1 MMRQMRENT
10 KWIMLVTAL
19 AFVALMV
26 FEWGMDATGRSAGG
40 LGQIGSVNGDPI
52 MYEEWQAAYRNL
64 SDRVQEQQADPLTS
78 QQVDDLEDSAFDEL
92 VNRVLVQ
99 QELERRGVRVTD
111 DEIRQ
116 AARFNPPPGI
126 REAFQGE
133 QGVDLQQYQEYLASP
148 AADPRILTYIEEYYR
163 DVIPRG
169 KLLRQ
174 ISSGVYLTDQELW
187 RRWLEQNETVEIRFV
202 ALNPMTRI
210 ADEDVSISDDEIRD
224 YYEENQEEFEL
235 PSVAEVKAVVIGKAP
250 TPADTA
256 AVREQARTLL
266 EELGADGDWQE
277 IARAESGDAATAES
291 AGELGVL
298 RPQQLVP
305 PMDSAV
311 FQGPVGEIQGPI
323 RTRFGLH
330 LVEVQERWARDSV
343 RARHVLLPFDR
354 TDDSEIAMLTMA
366 DSLEALAE
374 ERTLTEAASIVDL
387 PVVDAELTEDFSFV
401 PGAGQVGEG
410 LDWAFEEAIPG
421 DVSPVFENQ
430 QAFYALELVGT
441 RPERIMSL
449 EEAESSIRQTLLRRK
464 KIERSVEE
472 GREIVGSLDQG
483 TSLGQVATD
492 HGLQI
497 QEAGPFTR
505 TDFVPGLGRQN
516 AAIGAAFGL
525 DEPGDHTD
533 VVETASNV
541 YVLELMQRTEPDRS
555 AWEAQKATQRLQ
567 EVAQIEQAR
576 LQEWLDALRAN
587 ARIVDRR
594 AEVRQP
600 QDEERPVGP
609 VGGLGL

>member
-40 LGQIGSVNGDPI
+40 LGEIGSVNGDPI

-78 QQVDDLEDSAFDEL
+78 QQIDDLEDSAFDEL
-92 VNRVLVQ
+92 VNRILVQ

-111 DEIRQ
+111 EEILQ

-126 REAFQGE
+126 REAFGGQE
-133 QGVDLQQYQEYLASP
+133 NFDLQQYQEYLTSP

-187 RRWLEQNETVEIRFV
+187 RRWVEQNETAEIRFV

-210 ADEDVSISDDEIRD
+210 SDEDVSISDEEIGE
-224 YYEENQEEFEL
+224 YYDENQEEFEL
-235 PSVAEVKAVVIGKAP
+235 PAVAEVKAAVIGKAP

-256 AVREQARTLL
+256 AVHEEAQTLL
-266 EELGADGDWQE
+266 EELRAGGDWQE
-277 IARAESGDAATAES
+277 IARAESGDAASADA

-298 RPQQLVP
+298 RPGQLVP

-311 FQGPVGEIQGPI
+311 FEGPVGEVQGPV
-323 RTRFGLH
+323 RTRLGLH
-330 LVEVQERWARDSV
+330 LVEVQERWAQDSV

-354 TDDSEIAMLTMA
+354 TDDSEIAMLTLA
-366 DSLEALAE
+366 DSLEALGEDRA
-374 ERTLTEAASIVDL
+374 LTEAADLVGL
-387 PVVDAELTEDFSFV
+387 PVVDVELTEDFAFV

-410 LDWAFEEAIPG
+410 LDWAFEDAVPG

-430 QAFYALELVGT
+430 QAFYSLELVAT
-441 RPERIMSL
+441 RPERVMSL

-464 KIERSVEE
+464 KIERAVEE
-472 GREIVGSLDQG
+472 GRELVRALDEGLSLA
-483 TSLGQVATD
+483 QVATD
-492 HGLQI
+492 RGLQI

-525 DEPGDHTD
+525 AEPGEHTD

-541 YVLELMQRTEPDRS
+541 YVLELVQRTEPDRS

-567 EVAQIEQAR
+567 AVAQIEQAR
-576 LQEWLDALRAN
+576 LQEWLDALREN

-594 AEVRQP
+594 AEVLQP
-600 QDEERPVGP
+600 QDQEMPVGP
-609 VGGLGL
+609 MGGLGL